1 LITPD
6 NGEKFAIE
14 LSNATFTNVE
24 GFLNENPD
32 LTITI
37 DRSDLSNI
45 MMGQKSFAASI
56 EDGTAQVE
64 GNVDIL
70 AQLAATLITFE
81 IGFEIMPGTAG
92 PAGKVDLNPYE
103 VPVESSLIRGE

>member
-1 LITPD
+1 ML
-6 NGEKFAIE
+6 EKLGSEISDPTLKKA
-14 LSNATFTNVE
+14 
-24 GFLNENPD
+24 G

-37 DRSDLSNI
+37 DRSDLSVI

-70 AQLAATLITFE
+70 SQLAATLVTFE
-81 IGFEIMPGTAG
+81 IGFEILPGTAG
-92 PAGKVDLNPYE
+92 PVQDEQVNPF
-103 VPVESSLIRGE
+103 SLDAHADIPE